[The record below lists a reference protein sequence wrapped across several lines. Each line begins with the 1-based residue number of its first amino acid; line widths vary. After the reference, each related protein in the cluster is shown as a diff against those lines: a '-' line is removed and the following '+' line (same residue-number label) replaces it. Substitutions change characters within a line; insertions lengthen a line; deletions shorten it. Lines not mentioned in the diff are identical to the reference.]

1 MMEKRTKKP
10 EEWNP
15 QLYEQQHGFVWQYGA
30 DLMELL
36 SPQPEELIL
45 DLGCGTGQLTAK
57 IAERVARVIGI
68 DNSPTIINRAKE
80 NYPELEFILA
90 DATNFSLQ
98 KQFDGVFSNAVLH
111 WVQPPEKAIT
121 CIWHALKN
129 KGRFVAEFGGQ
140 GNVQTIIEAMKKVL
154 QLNHFNLWYFPTIGE
169 YATLLESQ
177 GFSVSYATLFDRP
190 TPLNGGEEG
199 MVNWLEMF
207 AGSLFNSLSAAEKL
221 AAKKQIEDEVRAVL
235 FRDNIW
241 YADYRRIRVIA
252 EKD

>member
-1 MMEKRTKKP
+1 MEKRTKKP

-15 QLYEQQHGFVWQYGA
+15 QLYEQQHSFVWQYGA

-68 DNSPTIINRAKE
+68 DNSPTLINRAKE

-90 DATNFSLQ
+90 DATNFSFQ

-129 KGRFVAEFGGQ
+129 KGRFVAEFGGK
-140 GNVQTIIEAMKKVL
+140 GNVQTIIEATKKVL
-154 QLNHFNLWYFPTIGE
+154 QLKDFNLWYFPTIGE

-190 TPLNGGEEG
+190 TPLNGGEKG
-199 MVNWLEMF
+199 MGNWLEMF
-207 AGSLFNSLSAAEKL
+207 AGSLFNSLSAEEKL

-241 YADYRRIRVIA
+241 YADYRRIRIVA
-252 EKD
+252 EKE